1 MSPALPRT
9 LRDLDVA
16 GTALTALL
24 VGVTLLVLGESVGHA
39 ATVAGLFF
47 LLQIS
52 RALGEV
58 AAGDY
63 AGNAVF
69 GAVLLAGTAYFAS
82 LGGSWWVVVGFA
94 LCGGWALLDGVQ
106 HLRAGASRPA
116 GGLSVHHD
124 GSVVTGLPRALLWRL
139 AEPFA
144 LGLRP
149 GDS

>member
-1 MSPALPRT
+1 MSPALPQT

-24 VGVTLLVLGESVGHA
+24 VGVTLLVLGESAGHA
-39 ATVAGLFF
+39 ATVAGLLF
-47 LLQIS
+47 LLNLS
-52 RALGEV
+52 RALGE
-58 AAGDY
+58 AAVGDY

-82 LGGSWWVVVGFA
+82 LGGSWWFVVGFA

-106 HLRAGASRPA
+106 HLRAGASRPS
-116 GGLSVHHD
+116 GGLSVRHD
-124 GSVVTGLPRALLWRL
+124 GSVVTGLSKALLGRL

>member
-1 MSPALPRT
+1 MSPALPQT

-16 GTALTALL
+16 GTAFTALL
-24 VGVTLLVLGESVGHA
+24 VGVTLVVLDESAGHA
-39 ATVAGLFF
+39 ATVAGLLF

-52 RALGEV
+52 REFAEV
-58 AAGDY
+58 TVGDY

-69 GAVLLAGTAYFAS
+69 GVVLLAATAYFAS
-82 LGGSWWVVVGFA
+82 LGGSWWFVACFA

-106 HLRAGASRPA
+106 HLRAGARRPA
-116 GGLSVHHD
+116 GGLSVRHD
-124 GSVVTGLPRALLWRL
+124 GSVLTGLPKALLARL

-149 GDS
+149 GTG